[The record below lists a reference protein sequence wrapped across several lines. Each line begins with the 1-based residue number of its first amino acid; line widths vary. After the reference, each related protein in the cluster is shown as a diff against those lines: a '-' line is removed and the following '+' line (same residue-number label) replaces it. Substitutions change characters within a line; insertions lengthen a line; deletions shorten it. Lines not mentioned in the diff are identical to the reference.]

1 MTRPLG
7 ASGHETA
14 RPALAWAPLLGV
26 AAARLAV
33 PLLSTGLAPIGYTAD
48 ELYYLACADHPA
60 WGYVDHPPFSVAVLA
75 AVRGVLGDSLLA
87 LRIVPALC
95 EALAVLV
102 TASLARELGG
112 GRSAQVVA
120 ALAMAVAP
128 MALAIGLPYSMNPL
142 EHLLW
147 PLAALVL
154 ARLQNGASAREW
166 LVLGLLL
173 GVALLNK
180 LSTLWLGVGL
190 AVGLLASPAR
200 FWLGTRWPWLAG
212 ALALACLAPHVAWQV
227 ANEWPTLEFV
237 RNNATGREGIDAAVV
252 MGSPAAFA
260 ASQLVAMGVFASPLW
275 LLGLVQLFRAPA
287 HRTHRVLG
295 WMFAVTFALVALS
308 GRCSVYYLVGAFP
321 IVFAAGG
328 VAVEQL
334 ARRRLLDAAAGGDL
348 VVIDDRLLA
357 PHVAD
362 QRRALRLLGVVQA
375 ALVDHR
381 HGQPQP
387 LGEVPGDLAG
397 AGIGGH
403 HDVVGQAL
411 LLEVPLQDRRRQ
423 QLVGGLAEEPQD
435 LRGVQGHGQHAV
447 GPGAFQQ
454 VSHQPGG
461 DRDAR
466 LVFLVAARIGKV
478 RQHRRDSRCRR
489 KFQGVYQDQQLDD
502 VIGQGRRGRLDDE
515 HVAAPDVLLDLHL
528 DVFVGEPDDFAPP
541 QGHARLAG
549 DGSGQGRV
557 TAAGKD
563 LQGSTHGRTG
573 LTRVPRANAQVAL
586 RRG

>member
-252 MGSPAAFA
+252 MGSPGAFA

-308 GRCSVYYLVGAFP
+308 GRGSVYYLVGAFP

-334 ARRRLLDAAAGGDL
+334 ARRRLRRLPAAACTAL
-348 VVIDDRLLA
+348 VVQGVLVLPFALPLVGVDRYLA
-357 PHVAD
+357 LASGVRQVLGAD
-362 QRRALRLLGVVQA
+362 PEAASLPPSYEWMLGGPELTAAAARAVGTLSPAQRERAGVLATRFGEAGALAHFGPAAGLPPVIGTHNNFWLWGTRGLDGSVLIVSAPADAPVLAHFASCRIAARVDCPYCERALRERSLFVCEEPERPLSELWAG
-375 ALVDHR
+375 
-381 HGQPQP
+381 
-387 LGEVPGDLAG
+387 LGEF
-397 AGIGGH
+397 
-403 HDVVGQAL
+403 
-411 LLEVPLQDRRRQ
+411 E
-423 QLVGGLAEEPQD
+423 
-435 LRGVQGHGQHAV
+435 
-447 GPGAFQQ
+447 
-454 VSHQPGG
+454 
-461 DRDAR
+461 
-466 LVFLVAARIGKV
+466 
-478 RQHRRDSRCRR
+478 
-489 KFQGVYQDQQLDD
+489 
-502 VIGQGRRGRLDDE
+502 
-515 HVAAPDVLLDLHL
+515 
-528 DVFVGEPDDFAPP
+528 
-541 QGHARLAG
+541 
-549 DGSGQGRV
+549 
-557 TAAGKD
+557 
-563 LQGSTHGRTG
+563 
-573 LTRVPRANAQVAL
+573 
-586 RRG
+586 